1 MKKIKLLSIL
11 LCFCLC
17 SSITTGAKTVLS
29 EGDVDNLDEPILY
42 ANTDLSVGTDLQI
55 SAKSAILMEPTTNT
69 VLYEKNASEICAPA
83 SITKIMSLVLIME
96 AIDQKRLTT
105 EEVVTASETASK
117 MGGSQIWLKEGE
129 NMTVDDLLKATVIG
143 SANDATVALAEQI
156 AGSEEAFVN
165 LMNKKAEELGMDN
178 TTFKN
183 CTGLDEDGHMTSC
196 YDVAIMSCELLKH
209 PLIKKYSTVWMDTLR
224 DGESELVNTN
234 KLVRFYEGTTGL
246 KTGTTSKAGC
256 CLSAS
261 AKRGDTELVAVIM
274 GATNSNERFSGAK
287 KLLDFGFANY
297 CMSEIK
303 SSAKTEDLKSN
314 VKNGT
319 EKVVYGK
326 AENNV
331 KLLLKKEDAQSVEQ
345 RLSMEDEIE
354 APIHKGDTIGTVDVY
369 IGEELVGKI
378 DIKATK
384 QIDRIKYKTTLL
396 WIIKGIFKP

>member
-17 SSITTGAKTVLS
+17 SSITTGAKTILS

-319 EKVVYGK
+319 EKVIYGK

>member
-1 MKKIKLLSIL
+1 MKKIKLLNIL

-17 SSITTGAKTVLS
+17 SSITTGAKTVLT

-105 EEVVTASETASK
+105 EEIVTASETASK

>member
-17 SSITTGAKTVLS
+17 SSITTGAKTILS

-378 DIKATK
+378 DIKSTK
-384 QIDRIKYKTTLL
+384 QIDKIKYKTTLI

>member
-17 SSITTGAKTVLS
+17 SSITTGAKTILS

-314 VKNGT
+314 VKDGT
-319 EKVVYGK
+319 EKVIYGK

>member
-319 EKVVYGK
+319 EKVIYGK

-378 DIKATK
+378 DIKAIK
-384 QIDRIKYKTTLL
+384 QIDKIKYKTTLL

>member
-17 SSITTGAKTVLS
+17 SSITTGAKTVLT

-156 AGSEEAFVN
+156 AGSEEAFVT

-183 CTGLDEDGHMTSC
+183 CTGLDEEDHMTSC

>member
-17 SSITTGAKTVLS
+17 SSITTGAKTILS

-55 SAKSAILMEPTTNT
+55 SAKSAILMEPATNT

-319 EKVVYGK
+319 EKVIYGK

-384 QIDRIKYKTTLL
+384 QIDKIKYKTTLL

>member
-17 SSITTGAKTVLS
+17 SSITTGAKTILS

-384 QIDRIKYKTTLL
+384 QIDRIKYKTTLI

>member
-183 CTGLDEDGHMTSC
+183 CTGLDEDGHTTSC

>member
-17 SSITTGAKTVLS
+17 SSITTGAKTILS

-105 EEVVTASETASK
+105 EEIVTASETASK

-303 SSAKTEDLKSN
+303 SSAKAEDLKSK

-384 QIDRIKYKTTLL
+384 QIDKIKYKTTLL

>member
-11 LCFCLC
+11 LCLCLGFG
-17 SSITTGAKTVLS
+17 ITAGAKTVLS

-183 CTGLDEDGHMTSC
+183 CTGLDEDGHTTTC

-384 QIDRIKYKTTLL
+384 QIDKIKYKTTLI